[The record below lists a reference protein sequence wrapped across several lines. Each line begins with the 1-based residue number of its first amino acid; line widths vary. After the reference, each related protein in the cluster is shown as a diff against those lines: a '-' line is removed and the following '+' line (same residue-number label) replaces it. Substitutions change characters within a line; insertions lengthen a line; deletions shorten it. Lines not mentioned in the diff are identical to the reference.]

1 MGGIWMNKKHV
12 LKSALVE
19 CLPVD
24 TNELI
29 YNETEVYAYVNKTDG
44 DLLDISIITESLL
57 QYDKKMLTKDNCA
70 NYKPYFLEFFCDA
83 GQNES
88 VKKLVHKYT
97 GKWVE
102 AKLQN
107 CTDEDNPDV
116 INGTLLISMS
126 PFKRRRKGLI
136 FNENELDAEKIKQ
149 LEEKYE
155 IDHNSILLKNEE
167 DANYIKLRECLNI
180 HSLSDNYKI
189 RVYNVGQGN
198 CIYLRDSSS
207 KEITRRVLF
216 DIGVTITQ
224 DVDIEAIKLRAA
236 SLSQIKPDIMILS
249 HWDLDHLLGVYLV
262 EEKSYADIWIA
273 PDYEERKINQSIKRL
288 TKYLCL
294 NGKLYLIGDYFKGKI
309 VYNGEKLQIYKGK
322 INEKGYSAKNQ
333 IANNHGLILLLK
345 NKHGV
350 DILPGD
356 CEYDMWPD
364 DIWKNIK
371 GLLNLVV
378 PHHCGGMETAKM
390 EDICKKTNPG
400 NAIISVGDNT
410 YGHPNPEHECALCTM
425 GYRIVETRHNKWI
438 DISSGKIEVVQEK
451 Q

>member
-1 MGGIWMNKKHV
+1 MNKKHV

-88 VKKLVHKYT
+88 VKKLVYKYT

-126 PFKRRRKGLI
+126 PFKKRGKGLI
-136 FNENELDAEKIKQ
+136 YNANELDAEKIKQ
-149 LEEKYE
+149 LEKYE

-180 HSLSDNYKI
+180 HRLSDNYKI

-207 KEITRRVLF
+207 KEITKRVLF

-294 NGKLYLIGDYFKGKI
+294 NGKLSLIGDYFK
-309 VYNGEKLQIYKGK
+309 
-322 INEKGYSAKNQ
+322 
-333 IANNHGLILLLK
+333 
-345 NKHGV
+345 
-350 DILPGD
+350 
-356 CEYDMWPD
+356 
-364 DIWKNIK
+364 
-371 GLLNLVV
+371 
-378 PHHCGGMETAKM
+378 
-390 EDICKKTNPG
+390 
-400 NAIISVGDNT
+400 
-410 YGHPNPEHECALCTM
+410 
-425 GYRIVETRHNKWI
+425 
-438 DISSGKIEVVQEK
+438 
-451 Q
+451 

>member
-1 MGGIWMNKKHV
+1 MNKKHV

-57 QYDKKMLTKDNCA
+57 EYDKKMLTKDNCA

-83 GQNES
+83 GQNEG

-116 INGTLLISMS
+116 LNGTLLISMS
-126 PFKRRRKGLI
+126 PFKKRGKGLI
-136 FNENELDAEKIKQ
+136 FKDKELDKNITDDINNI
-149 LEEKYE
+149 YE
-155 IDHNSILLKNEE
+155 TYESAHNSMLLNNEE
-167 DANYIKLRECLNI
+167 DANYIELQNCLNI

-198 CIYLRDSSS
+198 CIYLRSSS
-207 KEITRRVLF
+207 TKEITRRILF
-216 DIGVTITQ
+216 DIGVTITK
-224 DVDIEAIKLRAA
+224 DVDIEAIKLRVA

-273 PDYEERKINQSIKRL
+273 PDYEEREINESIKRL
-288 TKYLCL
+288 TKYLFL

-309 VYNGEKLQIYKGK
+309 VYNSENLQIYKGK
-322 INEKGYSAKNQ
+322 IKEKGYSAKNQ

-345 NKHGV
+345 NNHGV

-364 DIWKNIK
+364 AIWKNIK
-371 GLLNLVV
+371 GTLNLVV
-378 PHHCGGMETAKM
+378 PHHCGEMKTTKM
-390 EDICKKTNPG
+390 EDIWQKTNPS

-425 GYRIVETRHNKWI
+425 GYRIVETRYNKWI
-438 DISSGKIEVVQEK
+438 DISSGKIKIVQEE

>member
-1 MGGIWMNKKHV
+1 MNKKHI

-57 QYDKKMLTKDNCA
+57 EYDKKMLTKDNCA

-107 CTDEDNPDV
+107 CTDEDNTDV

-126 PFKRRRKGLI
+126 PFKKRGKGLI
-136 FNENELDAEKIKQ
+136 FKDKELDEKIKDDI
-149 LEEKYE
+149 KKTYKTYE
-155 IDHNSILLKNEE
+155 SAHNSMLLNNEE
-167 DANYIKLRECLNI
+167 DANYIELQKYLNR
-180 HSLSDNYKI
+180 HSLSNNYKI

-198 CIYLRDSSS
+198 CIYLRASST

-216 DIGVTITQ
+216 DIGVTITK

-273 PDYEERKINQSIKRL
+273 PDYEEREINESIKRL
-288 TKYLCL
+288 TKYLYL
-294 NGKLYLIGDYFKGKI
+294 NGKLSLIGDYFKGKI
-309 VYNGEKLQIYKGK
+309 VYNSENLQIYKGK
-322 INEKGYSAKNQ
+322 IKEKGYSAKNQ

-345 NKHGV
+345 NRHGV

-364 DIWKNIK
+364 AIFSEICGKI
-371 GLLNLVV
+371 NLVV
-378 PHHCGGMETAKM
+378 PHHCGGMETTKM

-410 YGHPNPEHECALCTM
+410 YEHPNPEHECALCTM

>member
-1 MGGIWMNKKHV
+1 MNKKHV

-29 YNETEVYAYVNKTDG
+29 YNETEVYAYINKTDG

-57 QYDKKMLTKDNCA
+57 EYDKKMLTKDNCA

-97 GKWVE
+97 GKWIE

-136 FNENELDAEKIKQ
+136 YNENELDAEKIKQ
-149 LEEKYE
+149 LEEKYK

-167 DANYIKLRECLNI
+167 DANYTKLRECLNI

-207 KEITRRVLF
+207 KEITKRVLF

-294 NGKLYLIGDYFKGKI
+294 NGKLSLIGDYFQGKI
-309 VYNGEKLQIYKGK
+309 VYNSEILQIYKGK
-322 INEKGYSAKNQ
+322 IKEKGYSAKNQ
-333 IANNHGLILLLK
+333 IANNHGLMLLLK

-364 DIWKNIK
+364 AIFSEICGKI
-371 GLLNLVV
+371 NLVV
-378 PHHCGGMETAKM
+378 PHHCGEMETTKM
-390 EDICKKTNPG
+390 EDICKKTNPS

-410 YGHPNPEHECALCTM
+410 YGHPNPEHKCALCTM
-425 GYRIVETRHNKWI
+425 GYRIVETRDNKWI
-438 DISSGKIEVVQEK
+438 DISSGKIEVVHERQQEYG
-451 Q
+451 

>member
-1 MGGIWMNKKHV
+1 M
-12 LKSALVE
+12 
-19 CLPVD
+19 
-24 TNELI
+24 
-29 YNETEVYAYVNKTDG
+29 
-44 DLLDISIITESLL
+44 
-57 QYDKKMLTKDNCA
+57 
-70 NYKPYFLEFFCDA
+70 
-83 GQNES
+83 
-88 VKKLVHKYT
+88 
-97 GKWVE
+97 
-102 AKLQN
+102 
-107 CTDEDNPDV
+107 

-126 PFKRRRKGLI
+126 PFKKRGKGLI
-136 FNENELDAEKIKQ
+136 YNANELDAEKIKQ
-149 LEEKYE
+149 LEKYE

-207 KEITRRVLF
+207 KEITKRVLF

-273 PDYEERKINQSIKRL
+273 PDYEERKINQSIRRL
-288 TKYLCL
+288 TKYLYL
-294 NGKLYLIGDYFKGKI
+294 NGKLSLIGDYFKGKI
-309 VYNGEKLQIYKGK
+309 VYNSEILQIYKGK
-322 INEKGYSAKNQ
+322 IKEKGYSAKNQ

-350 DILPGD
+350 DILSGD

-364 DIWKNIK
+364 AIFSEICGKI
-371 GLLNLVV
+371 NLVV
-378 PHHCGGMETAKM
+378 PHHCGGMETTKM
-390 EDICKKTNPG
+390 KDICKKQILVT
-400 NAIISVGDNT
+400 
-410 YGHPNPEHECALCTM
+410 L
-425 GYRIVETRHNKWI
+425 
-438 DISSGKIEVVQEK
+438 
-451 Q
+451 